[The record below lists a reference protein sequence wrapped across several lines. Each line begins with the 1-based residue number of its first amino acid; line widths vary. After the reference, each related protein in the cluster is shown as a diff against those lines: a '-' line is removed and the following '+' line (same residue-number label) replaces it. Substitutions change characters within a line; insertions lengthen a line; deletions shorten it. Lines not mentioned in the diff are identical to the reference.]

1 MRSLRSST
9 RRSGKKK
16 KNVEEEL
23 EVSSVSEGGTMH
35 VSFHELKSSV
45 TVAACLRWLYDDK
58 ITADY

>member
-23 EVSSVSEGGTMH
+23 EVSSVFEAGTMQ

-45 TVAACLRWLYDDK
+45 TIAACSRCLDDDK